1 VHLFLQAKTEEA
13 RAANQQLEQVRVF
26 FFFFTT
32 ARFCVLFVVFASSTC
47 PWACQTIIVKTG
59 SGDMTSA
66 KLKRTNRFHTQ
77 ALLQLKE
84 LQQQEQ
90 AQQQEQQEQAQEQ
103 QPLPGA
109 LAMDAASVAAP
120 AVAAI
125 GADEVEA
132 EAAAAAAATAA
143 ARHTQSA
150 AATADNT
157 AAVEPAAAEPA
168 AEGGREE
175 LSIETDRAA
184 ATLALE
190 LQLQVEGLQQELTT
204 LTEVRY

>member
-1 VHLFLQAKTEEA
+1 LFLQAKTEEA

-32 ARFCVLFVVFASSTC
+32 ARFCLLLVVFASSTC
-47 PWACQTIIVKTG
+47 PCACQTIIVKTG

-157 AAVEPAAAEPA
+157 AAVEPAA
-168 AEGGREE
+168 EGGREE

>member
-32 ARFCVLFVVFASSTC
+32 ARFCLLLVVFASSSC
-47 PWACQTIIVKTG
+47 ACQTIIVKTG

-66 KLKRTNRFHTQ
+66 KLKRTNRFYTQ

-157 AAVEPAAAEPA
+157 AAVEPAA
-168 AEGGREE
+168 EGGREE